1 VSFVSHLLVS
11 VRGQLY
17 AHVVMEL
24 MVIAVNFSCGCLCF
38 VSLVSMNS
46 SLTIF
51 NWNVRGLNSVVR
63 REEVLKL
70 LQSSRPMIVCLQ
82 ETKLEQISDQLV
94 VEFLGQRLS
103 NLFFFLLW
111 A

>member
-1 VSFVSHLLVS
+1 MLAMAALAGSFSSIS
-11 VRGQLY
+11 VICQSPSCFCKGSTLCSCGDGTSGS
-17 AHVVMEL
+17 VVVL
-24 MVIAVNFSCGCLCF
+24 MVIAVNFSCGCLCC

-70 LQSSRPMIVCLQ
+70 LQSSRL
-82 ETKLEQISDQLV
+82 
-94 VEFLGQRLS
+94 
-103 NLFFFLLW
+103 
-111 A
+111 